1 MSELK
6 AVMKIPVPQYHCRF
20 TTAFPDLLQFMERM
34 KQSSKIMSGT
44 IHTVTDT
51 FWKMATKAIIG

>member
-1 MSELK
+1 MSELR
-6 AVMKIPVPQYHCRF
+6 AVMKILVPQYHCRF

-34 KQSSKIMSGT
+34 KQLSKIMSDT

-51 FWKMATKAIIG
+51 SWKMATRATIG